1 MRVIMMSHLVR
12 QIIGY
17 SSLLATFFVDPHAR
31 TAGANF
37 CLDRFRTLPMRGA
50 KLGLSVGPGD
60 DRPAE

>member
-37 CLDRFRTLPMRGA
+37 HHTAWFHRPQIDSAYATDLQ
-50 KLGLSVGPGD
+50 PGSGKS
-60 DRPAE
+60 